1 MIPFLITI
9 SENEKRMLLVLLAAV
24 ILVFVLIG
32 LLGLLVKRI
41 MSSQAKRADTFM
53 YDLVY
58 TKAIKNPRHFRR
70 VGFKKNHRL
79 LFQQS
84 WIPFL
89 ILLVAAAFL
98 VTYMAIADHWNLN
111 VFDYYGTD
119 GTDGEGF
126 MTLFFIFDF
135 ANAPK
140 STFFG
145 MQIVSDWPPLLSSP
159 YLSANAWPS
168 YVFVPIFLTG
178 AIWYLICVQAFIA
191 RTWRILVMSKK
202 SFEKSLDNYDATK
215 NPIDNPLPPLQ

>member
-32 LLGLLVKRI
+32 LLGLLVKRV

-89 ILLVAAAFL
+89 ILLVRAAFL

-126 MTLFFIFDF
+126 TTLSLSLIMRTLRNRLSSACKSSPIGRRFSPRPIFQQMPGPHMF
-135 ANAPK
+135 CSYLSN
-140 STFFG
+140 G
-145 MQIVSDWPPLLSSP
+145 RHLVSDLRSGLYRPHL
-159 YLSANAWPS
+159 ANS
-168 YVFVPIFLTG
+168 RHV
-178 AIWYLICVQAFIA
+178 
-191 RTWRILVMSKK
+191 
-202 SFEKSLDNYDATK
+202 EKV
-215 NPIDNPLPPLQ
+215 I

>member
-84 WIPFL
+84 WIP
-89 ILLVAAAFL
+89 
-98 VTYMAIADHWNLN
+98 
-111 VFDYYGTD
+111 
-119 GTDGEGF
+119 
-126 MTLFFIFDF
+126 
-135 ANAPK
+135 
-140 STFFG
+140 
-145 MQIVSDWPPLLSSP
+145 
-159 YLSANAWPS
+159 
-168 YVFVPIFLTG
+168 
-178 AIWYLICVQAFIA
+178 
-191 RTWRILVMSKK
+191 
-202 SFEKSLDNYDATK
+202 
-215 NPIDNPLPPLQ
+215 